1 MRLDGKR
8 TIVTG
13 GAGGIGGAIALR
25 MAAAGARVMIADLNV
40 EKAKASA
47 AALGAEHIF
56 AEVDVTSLD
65 AVTAMV
71 AAAEREMGGVDVLV
85 HSAGVAMLRDV
96 LEVDPAD
103 WKRVIDINL
112 MGTYHTCLAVAR
124 AMVARKSGGSL
135 ITISSVAAARP
146 SRGASAYGAAKGGV
160 VALTKALAVDLA
172 GRNIRV
178 NSIAP
183 GPVDTEMARTEHRS
197 ETRVMFEKMIPMRR
211 YARAEEIASAALFLA
226 SDESSYVSGS
236 IVTVDGGY
244 SGAGNMS
251 WREENGPNG

>member
-13 GAGGIGGAIALR
+13 GAGGIGGAIARR
-25 MAAAGARVMIADLNV
+25 MAAAGARIMIADLNGD
-40 EKAKASA
+40 KARASA
-47 AALGAEHIF
+47 AALGAGHF
-56 AEVDVTSLD
+56 SAEVDVAALD
-65 AVTAMV
+65 SVEAMV
-71 AAAEREMGGVDVLV
+71 ASAERQMDGVDVLV
-85 HSAGVAMLRDV
+85 HCAGVAMLRDV
-96 LEVDPAD
+96 LEVPPAE

-112 MGTYHTCLAVAR
+112 MGTYYACLAVAR

-135 ITISSVAAARP
+135 ITIASAAAARP

-160 VALTKALAVDLA
+160 VTLTKALAVDLA

-183 GPVDTEMARTEHRS
+183 GPVETEMARTEHRS
-197 ETRVMFEKMIPMRR
+197 ETRAMFEKMIPMRR
-211 YARAEEIASAALFLA
+211 YARPEEIASAAVFLA
-226 SDESSYVSGS
+226 SDESSYVSGA

-244 SGAGNMS
+244 SGAGNMG
-251 WREENGPNG
+251 WRE

>member
-47 AALGAEHIF
+47 ATLGAEHIF

-124 AMVARKSGGSL
+124 AM
-135 ITISSVAAARP
+135 
-146 SRGASAYGAAKGGV
+146 
-160 VALTKALAVDLA
+160 
-172 GRNIRV
+172 
-178 NSIAP
+178 
-183 GPVDTEMARTEHRS
+183 
-197 ETRVMFEKMIPMRR
+197 
-211 YARAEEIASAALFLA
+211 
-226 SDESSYVSGS
+226 
-236 IVTVDGGY
+236 
-244 SGAGNMS
+244 
-251 WREENGPNG
+251 